1 MPTGSEHTLWDGSHR
16 LVWWTQIASRLGGAP
31 RSLRSY
37 LVLFAAA
44 LWLPLLLLAGVS
56 LSRMATLE
64 REQLELRIQSV
75 SRDLTRMIDRELDH
89 MIATLQTLASSR
101 GQLAGPAR
109 GASSRGQLAGPA
121 RGASS
126 RGLAAETLA
135 VFLDRSQKALP
146 NGRSTI
152 FLLDRDFNP
161 IMNARVTEG
170 TPLPAI
176 TDLAT
181 PKAVIM
187 SLTPQVSGVVR
198 DVLTKRPVVHVEVP
212 VILESEVRYILGMAV
227 ETSFVANVLRANVP
241 DAIWVVEIADLNGLT
256 V

>member
-1 MPTGSEHTLWDGSHR
+1 DAYRLATGQRTKVASQLSCPLCRSPVAPLAPVGRCFAQPHGDAGEGAARAPHSVGFAGSDTDDR
-16 LVWWTQIASRLGGAP
+16 SRA
-31 RSLRSY
+31 RSY
-37 LVLFAAA
+37 DCD
-44 LWLPLLLLAGVS
+44 PP
-56 LSRMATLE
+56 
-64 REQLELRIQSV
+64 
-75 SRDLTRMIDRELDH
+75 DTR
-89 MIATLQTLASSR
+89 
-101 GQLAGPAR
+101 
-109 GASSRGQLAGPA
+109 QLAGPA

-126 RGLAAETLA
+126 RGLAAENLA
-135 VFLDRSQKALP
+135 VFLDRSQKAPP

-187 SLTPQVSGVVR
+187 SLTPQVSAVVR

-212 VILESEVRYILGMAV
+212 VIMESEVRYILGMAV
-227 ETSFVANVLRANVP
+227 ETSFFSNVLHATAP
-241 DAIWVVEIADLNGLT
+241 DAIWVVD
-256 V
+256 

>member
-1 MPTGSEHTLWDGSHR
+1 TH
-16 LVWWTQIASRLGGAP
+16 IASRLGSAP

-109 GASSRGQLAGPA
+109 GDWRPRTSLSFSIALRRRPPMGA
-121 RGASS
+121 RPS
-126 RGLAAETLA
+126 
-135 VFLDRSQKALP
+135 FC
-146 NGRSTI
+146 ST
-152 FLLDRDFNP
+152 
-161 IMNARVTEG
+161 
-170 TPLPAI
+170 
-176 TDLAT
+176 
-181 PKAVIM
+181 
-187 SLTPQVSGVVR
+187 
-198 DVLTKRPVVHVEVP
+198 
-212 VILESEVRYILGMAV
+212 
-227 ETSFVANVLRANVP
+227 ETSTRS
-241 DAIWVVEIADLNGLT
+241 
-256 V
+256 

>member
-1 MPTGSEHTLWDGSHR
+1 MPTGSKKTLSDGSYRPLWWKHIALR
-16 LVWWTQIASRLGGAP
+16 LGAP

-101 GQLAGPAR
+101 GQLAGPTR

-121 RGASS
+121 RGDWRPRTSLSFSIAL
-126 RGLAAETLA
+126 RR
-135 VFLDRSQKALP
+135 RSPMGARP
-146 NGRSTI
+146 SFCST
-152 FLLDRDFNP
+152 
-161 IMNARVTEG
+161 
-170 TPLPAI
+170 
-176 TDLAT
+176 
-181 PKAVIM
+181 
-187 SLTPQVSGVVR
+187 
-198 DVLTKRPVVHVEVP
+198 
-212 VILESEVRYILGMAV
+212 
-227 ETSFVANVLRANVP
+227 ETSTRS
-241 DAIWVVEIADLNGLT
+241 
-256 V
+256 

>member
-1 MPTGSEHTLWDGSHR
+1 MDPE
-16 LVWWTQIASRLGGAP
+16 
-31 RSLRSY
+31 
-37 LVLFAAA
+37 
-44 LWLPLLLLAGVS
+44 
-56 LSRMATLE
+56 
-64 REQLELRIQSV
+64 SV
-75 SRDLTRMIDRELDH
+75 H

-101 GQLAGPAR
+101 G
-109 GASSRGQLAGPA
+109 
-121 RGASS
+121 
-126 RGLAAETLA
+126 LAAENLA

-212 VILESEVRYILGMAV
+212 VIMESEVRYILGMAV
-227 ETSFVANVLRANVP
+227 ETSFFANVLRANAP
-241 DAIWVVEIADLNGLT
+241 DAIWIVDIAGLNGLT
-256 V
+256 VARSNLHEEFSGKPLQGELIQQSRQVAGAFRGVSASGEPIVRVTSRSRNAG